1 MKFDKLIKLNELLDE
16 AKTVAEDLSLSM
28 GKPLYRK
35 IMKLLIMLM
44 KMHAL
49 ITSIRSE
56 CIEDLLSLNPDF
68 PDDIKFENNLSQDK
82 IVAFD
87 RRRSKT
93 ERRKLSTYLSK
104 DKRSG
109 LADRRKRIKR
119 IGSEK
124 NQLPFSTIFPKRKS
138 WI

>member
-1 MKFDKLIKLNELLDE
+1 
-16 AKTVAEDLSLSM
+16 M